1 MDCNQCLYLLVG
13 GGIFMTVAKKA
24 IVWGLFA
31 AGGTLTAFVFPALIA
46 LFLLIATGNVPEGL
60 QFEQIHTFAASW
72 LGKACLF
79 VVLFLSVW
87 HAAHRLRVVAHDF
100 GIRKDTLIA
109 NAVYTV
115 AAICTVL
122 AAFYLLS
129 IG

>member
-1 MDCNQCLYLLVG
+1 MA
-13 GGIFMTVAKKA
+13 IAKKA

-31 AGGTLTAFVFPALIA
+31 AGGTLTAFIFPVLIA
-46 LFLLIATGNVPEGL
+46 LFLLIATGNTPEGL
-60 QFEQIHTFAASW
+60 QFDQIHAFLASW

-100 GIRKDTLIA
+100 GIRKDALVA

-115 AAICTVL
+115 AAIGTAL
-122 AAFYLLS
+122 AAFYLLM
-129 IG
+129 IR